1 MEPPGEQ
8 WIGTRIREYE
18 ILERIGHGG
27 MGSVYRARHV
37 YLDEERAIKLIQTE
51 LATSQDFVNR
61 FIREA
66 KLLAKLR
73 HPNLVQLYEFG
84 TLENNRFFMVMELLR
99 GESALQRIRKIQRI
113 PLQHALR
120 IIREAAMGLEAGHQK
135 GIIHRDLSPDN
146 LLLVQTESGVETTK
160 VIDFGIARPT
170 AKETQRFT
178 RTNMFIGKLEYVSP
192 ELCGQIGEDEELD
205 QRADIYSLGVTLY
218 HMVTGRLPFTSS
230 TPQGYMYKHLN
241 ENPRSLSSHVDCGP
255 FPPELD
261 HFIAKAMAK
270 RRENRHS
277 SMNEV
282 IEHLNH
288 IETSLTP
295 AVQAPSWIAPV
306 LPTPGSFFANRY
318 LIEKRIGEGGMGTV
332 FKATDRMLD
341 ISVAIKALNREL
353 VSNETNLNRLK
364 REVILARKVAHP
376 NVCRIYDIGQAD
388 GVHYVSMEYV
398 EGRTLSEILH
408 QRGALPMQEVIPI
421 MRQVLHALGAAHRAG
436 IVHRDLKPQ
445 NIMLDHTGRATIM
458 DFGISFSADAGHLT
472 QTGMMVG
479 TPRYMAPEQFKE
491 QEFDHR
497 ADLYSAGVILYEILT
512 GRAPFDA
519 RTPAS
524 MMYAHLNTPPPRP
537 SQFSPHLG
545 PQLES
550 VILRAL
556 EKDPSKR
563 FQNTQEFIS
572 ALELPTWTVPG
583 SATPEPRKQVPIPA
597 HPPLPPPPEHEP
609 ILEFKAEPESR
620 SYVFW
625 IASFL
630 FLVLGAAGAAYY
642 FLVYKPPPLVVQQE
656 IPLPPDETQT
666 QSSPVQTQSV
676 TDTSTDSLSGDEQT
690 MSNSQTQNITSQPV
704 LRHFTVRSRP
714 DGAAIFVDQEDTGL
728 KTPADLELHAGAI
741 HQLELRLPDHQPA
754 TFAINEQTSDLPIL
768 DLVAILKPGTLV
780 YEGQFPVSVFINKTL
795 LFNSDLKS
803 SSNLKPGTYQV
814 MLISNSIQ
822 RAYIRHAQRIE
833 IKPGESTVI
842 RPPPMAQ
849 LTLTAQPSNCILFVE
864 GKHIDTAPI
873 FNYSLQAGAKT
884 IRVRWKKLGI
894 EKTANFT
901 FSAGSLKTLRAIIE
915 SNSAELFEEGS

>member
-18 ILERIGHGG
+18 ILEKIGHGG

-37 YLDEERAIKLIQTE
+37 YLDEERAIKLIQTQI
-51 LATSQDFVNR
+51 ATSEDFVNR

-66 KLLAKLR
+66 KTLAKLR

-84 TLENNRFFMVMELLR
+84 MLENNRFFMVLELLR
-99 GESALQRIRKIQRI
+99 GETTLQRIQKLQRI
-113 PLQHALR
+113 PLQNALR
-120 IIREAAMGLEAGHQK
+120 IIREAAMGLEAAHQK

-146 LLLVQTESGVETTK
+146 LFLVQTESGVETTK

-192 ELCGQIGEDEELD
+192 ELCGQIGEGEELD

-218 HMVTGRLPFTSS
+218 HMVTGRLPFTSN

-241 ENPRSLSSHVDCGP
+241 ENPRPLSSHVDCGP

-270 RRENRHS
+270 KRENRHS
-277 SMNEV
+277 SMKEV

-295 AVQAPSWIAPV
+295 TIQAHGWTAPV
-306 LPTPGSFFANRY
+306 LPAPGSFFANRY

-332 FKATDRMLD
+332 FKASDRMLD

-376 NVCRIYDIGQAD
+376 NVCRIYDIGEAD

-398 EGRTLSEILH
+398 EGKSLSEILH
-408 QRGALPMQEVIPI
+408 QRGALPLQEAIAI
-421 MRQVLHALGAAHRAG
+421 MRQVLYALGAAHRAE

-445 NIMLDHTGRATIM
+445 NIMVDHRGRATMM

-537 SQFSPHLG
+537 SQFSPELG

-563 FQNTQEFIS
+563 FQNTQEFIT
-572 ALELPTWTVPG
+572 ALEQPMRIAAEPRKQAPTPVPT
-583 SATPEPRKQVPIPA
+583 ATPEP
-597 HPPLPPPPEHEP
+597 EP
-609 ILEFKAEPESR
+609 ILEISTEPESR

-630 FLVLGAAGAAYY
+630 FLVLGGAGAAYY

-656 IPLPPDETQT
+656 IPLDPDETQT
-666 QSSPVQTQSV
+666 QSSPVQTQFV
-676 TDTSTDSLSGDEQT
+676 TDTSTNPSSGNEE
-690 MSNSQTQNITSQPV
+690 QTQNITSQPV

-714 DGAAIFVDQEDTGL
+714 DGAAIFVDQQDTGL
-728 KTPADLELHAGAI
+728 KTPADLELHAGQI

-768 DLVAILKPGTLV
+768 DLDEILKPGTLV
-780 YEGQFPVSVFINKTL
+780 YDGQFPVSVFINKTL
-795 LFNSDLKS
+795 LFNSDQKS
-803 SSNLKPGTYQV
+803 SSSVKPGTYQV

-822 RAYIRHAQRIE
+822 RAYIRYAQRIE
-833 IKPGESTVI
+833 VRPGESTVI
-842 RPPPMAQ
+842 KPPPMAK

-864 GKHIDTAPI
+864 GEHIDTAPI
-873 FNYSLQAGAKT
+873 FNYSLQAGAKQ
-884 IRVRWKKLGI
+884 IRVLWEKLGK
-894 EKTANFT
+894 EKTANFN
-901 FSAGSLKTLRAIIE
+901 FSAGSLKTLHAIIE